1 MNEGIFTTFGTITKK
16 EQLTSVENETNSN
29 ALVLENIAPFPG
41 YHGTTVPDNLE
52 ADSLFAITKTNYS
65 EETIIRVI
73 QNVKK
78 KINFDFDAAPAAF
91 KMQNENRT
99 AIRFK
104 ELKYVLVGQVIEEF
118 AKQGIEFRKTKKI
131 APFDTIIRV
140 HKFFS
145 LKQENEFIY
154 SDGDDSHMH
163 YIKIPALVKWSSFKT
178 MTFSCRNNCDDKNF
192 DAAMASI
199 YLNKSITDF
208 VRIYGINVS
217 MKKLENI
224 KKKYFEAF
232 DKL

>member
-1 MNEGIFTTFGTITKK
+1 MSEGIFNTFGTITKK
-16 EQLTSVENETNSN
+16 EQLTSVEDETNSN

-41 YHGTTVPDNLE
+41 YHGTTVPENLE
-52 ADSLFAITKTNYS
+52 SDSLFAITKTIYS
-65 EETIIRVI
+65 EETIIRII
-73 QNVKK
+73 QNAKK
-78 KINFDFDAAPAAF
+78 NLNFDFDAAPASF
-91 KMQNENRT
+91 KMQNEDRT

-118 AKQGIEFRKTKKI
+118 AKQGIEFRKTKKV

-145 LKQENEFIY
+145 LKQENEFIF

-163 YIKIPALVKWSSFKT
+163 YIKIPALVKWSSFEK

-208 VRIYGINVS
+208 IRIYDTNAS
-217 MKKLENI
+217 MLKLENI